1 MIGGCMVVGYYVIRD
16 IGMGLGN
23 ALKGISLSLDV
34 HQNPSLY
41 GMDMA
46 FSPHGSKAYVTVPS
60 RDLLEVFDVH
70 TGTIL
75 ARISTGQTPTGLAV
89 NPDGSQ
95 VWVVDTSVRSILD
108 SVNSSS
114 DKANGSVSVISTR
127 TSKVIR
133 TIPVGIGPIDVAFS
147 PSGATAY
154 VTVNGVVGS
163 GYVSVIDT
171 STFRTI
177 ANIVPSLA
185 SLASAP
191 TATASATSLT
201 MRTTG
206 ALCPSGVPDYCWY
219 PTSVA
224 VTPGG
229 KEVWVSEASTV
240 AGHSSIAASLPGVV
254 PYPDYV
260 YVFSTTSYKQL
271 ASIRVGNG
279 PYFMT
284 MSRDGSYVYVAAKAG
299 CEMDQISTA
308 TLAVVA
314 TVQTP
319 ASYGC
324 PFGVAAGTSNSIAYS
339 VTGND
344 RTVDVGSEGDVLEVV
359 NFATGLVN
367 VHGGVGTDPV
377 TVSVSPS
384 NGLIYVVDAKSP
396 AIVGLSPVSYAPVS
410 ILHVSIQRAATIHGS
425 SDKSSA
431 IRKR

>member
-1 MIGGCMVVGYYVIRD
+1 MAVGYYVVRD
-16 IGMGLGN
+16 IGTGLGN
-23 ALKGISLSLDV
+23 ALKGFSLSLDV

-60 RDLLEVFDVH
+60 RDLLEVFDVR

-108 SVNSSS
+108 SVNNSS
-114 DKANGSVSVISTR
+114 DTANGSVSVISTR

-147 PSGATAY
+147 PSGTTAY

-171 STFRTI
+171 GTFQTI

-185 SLASAP
+185 SAP
-191 TATASATSLT
+191 TATAPATPLI

-206 ALCPSGVPDYCWY
+206 ASCPSGVPDYCWY

-224 VTPGG
+224 VTPDG
-229 KEVWVSEASTV
+229 KELWVSEASTV
-240 AGHSSIAASLPGVV
+240 AGHSSIAAFLPGVV

-260 YVFSTTSYKQL
+260 YVFSAISYKQL
-271 ASIRVGNG
+271 AGIRVGNG
-279 PYFMT
+279 PYFMA
-284 MSRDGSYVYVAAKAG
+284 MSRDGRYVYVAAKAG

-308 TLAVVA
+308 TFTVVA
-314 TVQTP
+314 TVHTLT
-319 ASYGC
+319 SDGC
-324 PFGVAAGTSNSIAYS
+324 PFGVAAGASSSIAYS

-344 RTVDVGSEGDVLEVV
+344 RTVDAGSEGNVLEVV
-359 NFATGLVN
+359 NFTTGLVS
-367 VHGGVGTDPV
+367 VYGGVGADPV
-377 TVSVSPS
+377 TVAVSPGS
-384 NGLIYVVDAKSP
+384 GLIYVVDAKSP
-396 AIVGLSPVSYAPVS
+396 AIVGLSPVSYTPISV
-410 ILHVSIQRAATIHGS
+410 LHVSIQRAVTIHRSTGRS
-425 SDKSSA
+425 SVD
-431 IRKR
+431 RKR

>member
-1 MIGGCMVVGYYVIRD
+1 MVVGYYVIRD

-154 VTVNGVVGS
+154 VIAS
-163 GYVSVIDT
+163 DRSVPA
-171 STFRTI
+171 FMI
-177 ANIVPSLA
+177 A
-185 SLASAP
+185 
-191 TATASATSLT
+191 
-201 MRTTG
+201 
-206 ALCPSGVPDYCWY
+206 
-219 PTSVA
+219 
-224 VTPGG
+224 
-229 KEVWVSEASTV
+229 
-240 AGHSSIAASLPGVV
+240 
-254 PYPDYV
+254 
-260 YVFSTTSYKQL
+260 
-271 ASIRVGNG
+271 
-279 PYFMT
+279 FMMLSCSHQCT
-284 MSRDGSYVYVAAKAG
+284 RSRD
-299 CEMDQISTA
+299 Q
-308 TLAVVA
+308 L
-314 TVQTP
+314 
-319 ASYGC
+319 
-324 PFGVAAGTSNSIAYS
+324 
-339 VTGND
+339 
-344 RTVDVGSEGDVLEVV
+344 
-359 NFATGLVN
+359 
-367 VHGGVGTDPV
+367 
-377 TVSVSPS
+377 
-384 NGLIYVVDAKSP
+384 
-396 AIVGLSPVSYAPVS
+396 
-410 ILHVSIQRAATIHGS
+410 
-425 SDKSSA
+425 
-431 IRKR
+431 